1 MPSIQAARLQGGGTL
16 RRQAKLQAFQYV
28 WAASAIGVAV
38 FGCTRDA
45 HAQAG
50 YGEVHVGIGPTFGAA
65 PSYISSP
72 RGPGA
77 QASAFYGIN
86 STWSVGTVVGMARLF
101 GDDADGAQAGY
112 RFGAFVGPS
121 FNIDVLEIIPYV
133 SLAPGILLAPGD
145 NDVTPALRG
154 AVGLDW
160 RPRRQW
166 AVGIQFEWH
175 AALPQVLDYPTQ
187 SVIWL
192 RFSWIVETMRW

>member
-1 MPSIQAARLQGGGTL
+1 MLTIHAARLQGGGAL
-16 RRQAKLQAFQYV
+16 RRQAKRHAFPYV
-28 WAASAIGVAV
+28 WAALVLSVAV
-38 FGCTRDA
+38 FGRTGDV

-50 YGEVHVGIGPTFGAA
+50 DGEVHLGIGPTFGAA
-65 PSYISSP
+65 PSYVSSP
-72 RGPGA
+72 RGPGV

-86 STWSVGTVVGMARLF
+86 PTWSVGTVVGMARLF
-101 GDDADGAQAGY
+101 GGDADEAQAGY

-133 SLAPGILLAPGD
+133 SLAPGVLVTPGD
-145 NDVTPALRG
+145 GNVTPALRG

-166 AVGIQFEWH
+166 AVGLQFEWH

-192 RFSWIVETMRW
+192 RFSWILETMRW

>member
-1 MPSIQAARLQGGGTL
+1 MPTIHGARLQGGGTRL
-16 RRQAKLQAFQYV
+16 RQSKLQAFPYV
-28 WAASAIGVAV
+28 WAALAFVVAV
-38 FGCTRDA
+38 FGAMHDV

-50 YGEVHVGIGPTFGAA
+50 DGEVHVGVGPTFGAA
-65 PSYISSP
+65 PSYVSSP
-72 RGPGA
+72 RGPGV

-86 STWSVGTVVGMARLF
+86 STWSVGTVLGVARLI
-101 GDDADGAQAGY
+101 GDDTDAAQAGY

-133 SLAPGILLAPGD
+133 SLAPGVLLAPGD
-145 NDVTPALRG
+145 NGVTPALRG
-154 AVGLDW
+154 AVGIDW